1 MKTLVVYNSYFGNT
15 EKVAQAVCETL
26 KSRGEAECRKV
37 SEVDPGQLQGYDL
50 LVVGSP
56 TRAFQP
62 SDGTKKFLKNIP
74 TDALQGMDVA
84 AFDTRINPEETNS
97 GFLRFM
103 VRMFGYADA
112 PIARQLTKKGGRLSG
127 KTEGFFVSASEGPL
141 KDGELERAQ
150 DWARSLGQA

>member
-1 MKTLVVYNSYFGNT
+1 MKALVVYDSYFGNT
-15 EKVAQAVCETL
+15 EKVAQAVGETL
-26 KSRGEAECRKV
+26 QSQGDVQVRKV
-37 SEVDPGQLQGYDL
+37 TEMDPAQLQGLDL

-62 SDGTKKFLKNIP
+62 SDGTKKFLKSIP
-74 TDALQGMDVA
+74 ADALKGVDVA

-112 PIARQLTKKGGRLSG
+112 PIAKQLTKKGGRLVG
-127 KTEGFFVSASEGPL
+127 KTEGFFVKESEGPL
-141 KDGELERAQ
+141 KDGELARAK
-150 DWARSLGQA
+150 DWVRSLVRT